1 MTCTSS
7 FRRTLA
13 WACSTEDSSV
23 PERMSPSV
31 AVHARLPTSPHTY
44 QRLHTSTHA
53 YVRLPTSTN
62 VYQRLPTARGVSH
75 RCTKKAYPDNFIWIT
90 SSAFSR
96 PSCEQVAIN
105 RVVHRFPPGYQSVR
119 RVALQCRAHSGFLT
133 CLPRCER
140 ALAAGRWP
148 CPPVALTIDCVL
160 YERLRRTMKTYVD
173 ILGSG

>member
-1 MTCTSS
+1 MGLLNGGLLRS
-7 FRRTLA
+7 RTH
-13 WACSTEDSSV
+13 
-23 PERMSPSV
+23 V
-31 AVHARLPTSPHTY
+31 ALGGRPRASPHVSP
-44 QRLHTSTHA
+44 RLSTSTHA
-53 YVRLPTSTN
+53 YVRLPMSIN

-148 CPPVALTIDCVL
+148 CPPVALIIDCVL